1 VHLAVLDVE
10 ADLEAQGIAVEG
22 QRGLR
27 VVVREEA
34 GVDRDVHGVMLVA
47 PRWLALLDS

>member
-1 VHLAVLDVE
+1 MQLAVLDVV
-10 ADLEAQGIAVEG
+10 ADLEAEGIAVEG

-34 GVDRDVHGVMLVA
+34 GVDGDVHAVMLVA
-47 PRWLALLDS
+47 PR